1 MDFEFFNLPH
11 IIVARGAVT
20 KLRDLMLPLGRKPL
34 LIHSVTFERRLP
46 EIGLMFVRAG
56 QRGEP
61 TVSDIDDKVRQAR
74 QYNCDCV
81 IGIGGGS
88 VIDTAKAV
96 AGLMT
101 NGGAATDYME
111 VVG

>member
-1 MDFEFFNLPH
+1 MNFDFFNLPH
-11 IIVARGAVT
+11 ILFGRGRVKDLGDLARS
-20 KLRDLMLPLGRKPL
+20 LGRKPM

-61 TVSDIDDKVRQAR
+61 TVADIDDKVRQAR
-74 QYNCDCV
+74 QYNCDSV
-81 IGIGGGS
+81 IAIGGGS

-96 AGLMT
+96 AGL
-101 NGGAATDYME
+101 
-111 VVG
+111 